1 MAQEMQKVALNQQAK
16 PYIKNDEFQKLA
28 GGVLDPYVKV
38 RLYEDSFA
46 DRILA
51 VRHVTEADLI
61 TEIKDDSFYVTG
73 KVEQATEFA
82 VAANFIDRPA
92 ERYISGKRYKIPL
105 GKHKTAIARKQKDEL
120 MAYDYDILADAADK
134 DVYELGMLRDWKLM
148 CVLNE
153 CTRFSGK
160 VTPDW
165 LLANNGLNVQVDKI
179 HVQRLENTLN
189 SGGRNGMPLA
199 DKLKTTR
206 LLFSDPVRSD
216 FAMLNQ
222 PTLGDELAGRLF
234 VEGFTVDRINGIQYT
249 SSIKEEL
256 LTEHEFVRLV
266 KFTAA
271 TLAGETITVNGVS
284 IDVASAGS
292 AVLAAQKLAAGINAS
307 TDAAINTVV
316 DEAPLRIIRATVEG
330 DTVRIASVPLP
341 NEELRTFMGGTFA
354 VDLTGVAGNKATA
367 AASGYDRYDIMWA
380 FPDEQYLGEIIRMN
394 GRDIE
399 TEMWKSNGEEM
410 VNRVCRE
417 WFGLGIGNYNGVAKT
432 RLQRARVLAA

>member
-1 MAQEMQKVALNQQAK
+1 MTKEMTKVALNQQAK
-16 PYIKNDEFQKLA
+16 PYIQNDEFNKLA
-28 GGVLDPYVKV
+28 SGVLDPYVKV

-105 GKHKTAIARKQKDEL
+105 GKHKTAIARTQKDEL

-134 DVYELGMLRDWKLM
+134 DVFELGMLRDWKLM

-165 LLANNGLNVQVDKI
+165 LLANNALNMQVDKI
-179 HVQRLENTLN
+179 HVLRLENTLN
-189 SGGRNGMPLA
+189 SGGRNGMPLP

-206 LLFSDPVRSD
+206 LLFSDPVRAD
-216 FAMLNQ
+216 FALLNQ
-222 PTLGDELAGRLF
+222 TTLGDELAGRLF
-234 VEGFTVDRINGIQYT
+234 IEGFTVDRIQGIEYT

-256 LTEHEFVRLV
+256 LTEHEYVQLV

-271 TLAGETITVNGVS
+271 TLASETVTVNGVV

-292 AVLAAQKLAAGINAS
+292 AVLAAKKLADGINSS
-307 TDAAINTVV
+307 TDAAINTTA
-316 DEAPLRIIRATVEG
+316 DDAPLRVIRAVAEG
-330 DTVRIASVPLP
+330 DTVRISSVPMA

-354 VDLTGVAGNKATA
+354 VSVAAVAGGKAAVVGT
-367 AASGYDRYDIMWA
+367 GYDRYDIMWA
-380 FPDEQYLGEIIRMN
+380 FPDEQYIGEIIRMN

-399 TEMWKSNGEEM
+399 TEMWKTNGEET